1 MIKNKYIS
9 SRYVT
14 KYNVQLLSNVIQ
26 LTLSQNKPILT
37 QLIFDHHHTIITI
50 IIIILHIPIQS
61 AEPNFILINF
71 IPFLPIFHYQFRNE
85 ISKSINPRIEPTLK
99 IIPSIESS
107 TPSKSLVSP
116 QLTRSKDVCER
127 MWSKDKILVRSVPK
141 RIKYSWRGIRQ
152 ARTYTSA
159 GIASEICPYAS
170 PDTLQEQCI
179 TTTHPHGLPVSPF
192 PHGFAVLSEQPIVV
206 AQFPRNN
213 PLITHPPVSGYHDE
227 ITGGFLPAGK
237 DWGRNLNFRGRKY
250 VGARIFRFY
259 KLELIVI
266 N

>member
-50 IIIILHIPIQS
+50 IIIILHIPIQFG
-61 AEPNFILINF
+61 EPNFILINF
-71 IPFLPIFHYQFRNE
+71 TPFLPIFHYQFRNE

-127 MWSKDKILVRSVPK
+127 M
-141 RIKYSWRGIRQ
+141 
-152 ARTYTSA
+152 
-159 GIASEICPYAS
+159 
-170 PDTLQEQCI
+170 
-179 TTTHPHGLPVSPF
+179 
-192 PHGFAVLSEQPIVV
+192 
-206 AQFPRNN
+206 
-213 PLITHPPVSGYHDE
+213 
-227 ITGGFLPAGK
+227 
-237 DWGRNLNFRGRKY
+237 
-250 VGARIFRFY
+250 
-259 KLELIVI
+259 
-266 N
+266 

>member
-71 IPFLPIFHYQFRNE
+71 TPFLPIFHCQFRNE
-85 ISKSINPRIEPTLK
+85 ISKSINPRTEPTLK

-213 PLITHPPVSGYHDE
+213 PLITHPPVSGYHRWNNWWLPSCREGLGKEFEFSRPE
-227 ITGGFLPAGK
+227 IC
-237 DWGRNLNFRGRKY
+237 RGSY
-250 VGARIFRFY
+250 ISFSV
-259 KLELIVI
+259 
-266 N
+266 NWN